1 MKKIKDIKGT
11 QVPTLLCI
19 AFILI
24 FGVLAV
30 VFGSGIPAK
39 AVQYNV
45 RKNLIENGKIV
56 DAGFDKYWIEE
67 NPGAPN
73 LWCYMIRF
81 CYVEDDVNYSITFQS
96 GRTTEIEGLEN
107 KIVKILIDGKGNCI
121 EADTTMGNLFT
132 DVLLYVLLWLFFTIV
147 TITFTTFAIINVIG
161 FTNRRKLKK
170 SEKQNNVQE
179 N

>member
-11 QVPTLLCI
+11 QVPTPLCI

-30 VFGSGIPAK
+30 VFGSCIPDK

-45 RKNLIENGKIV
+45 NKNLIENGKVV
-56 DAGFDKYWIEE
+56 DAVFDDYWIEHY
-67 NPGAPN
+67 PGAPN
-73 LWCYMIRF
+73 LWGYWIRF
-81 CYVEDDVNYSITFQS
+81 CYIEDDVSYSITLKS
-96 GRTTEIEGLEN
+96 GKETNVEALPNTTLS
-107 KIVKILIDGKGNCI
+107 ILIDGKGNCI
-121 EADTTMGNLFT
+121 EEGATMDNLFT
-132 DVLLYVLLWLFFTIV
+132 DVLLYVLLWLFFTVV
-147 TITFTTFAIINVIG
+147 TITFTTIAIINIIG

-170 SEKQNNVQE
+170 SEKQNDIQE